1 MAKVAVPVFQIKI
14 ALRDSQPP
22 IWRRF
27 LVASDTKLSQLH
39 DIVQTVMGWQNSHGH
54 MFSVGDVR
62 FTIPFQPDDLIELTA
77 IDARQ
82 VRLHHLVAPL
92 RPFIGDFHF
101 AIEYEYDFGDGW
113 IHDLI
118 FEDVLDADPKRK
130 APFCIAGER
139 ACPPED
145 CGGIYGY
152 EMLLEALKNPDDPEN
167 ADQVE
172 WVGEGFDPEKFDVEA
187 VNIALR
193 ARV

>member
-1 MAKVAVPVFQIKI
+1 MAKVAVPLFQIKI
-14 ALRDSQPP
+14 TLRDSQHA

-62 FTIPFQPDDLIELTA
+62 FTTPFQPDDLIELTA

-82 VRLHHLVAPL
+82 VRLHHLVAPR
-92 RPFIGDFHF
+92 RPFTGDFHF
-101 AIEYEYDFGDGW
+101 AMDYDYDFGDGW
-113 IHDLI
+113 SHELI

-152 EMLLEALKNPDDPEN
+152 EALLEALKNPDEPEN

-193 ARV
+193 ARI